1 MSFEFLARGDEGL
14 TEGWKKSCD
23 SDDDNSNYE
32 DNSDSNSHNDD
43 DGNVDNN
50 GDDCNHNYDNGIVEK
65 IMILTVTI
73 MIAVSQDF
81 STPSR
86 CTYVCTS
93 SEVPCKNCSKT
104 CDWKALTSSNSP
116 DKSLNRC
123 VRGGERVSE

>member
-32 DNSDSNSHNDD
+32 DNSDSNSHNDN
-43 DGNVDNN
+43 DGNVDIN

-73 MIAVSQDF
+73 AIVVSHHPDV
-81 STPSR
+81 R
-86 CTYVCTS
+86 TYV
-93 SEVPCKNCSKT
+93 PQAKY
-104 CDWKALTSSNSP
+104 
-116 DKSLNRC
+116 R
-123 VRGGERVSE
+123 VRTVRRLVTGKP